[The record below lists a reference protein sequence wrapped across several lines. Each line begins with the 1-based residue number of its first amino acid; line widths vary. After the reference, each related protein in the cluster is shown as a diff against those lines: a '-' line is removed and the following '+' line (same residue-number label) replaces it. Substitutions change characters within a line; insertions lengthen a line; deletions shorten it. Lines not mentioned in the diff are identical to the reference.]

1 MRGFTALG
9 DSITAGRD
17 ATSPGRAYPGLTAS
31 LLGKTGR
38 PVVAHVLAEPGWTS
52 AALTAAVL
60 ENPVLPLRRSDA
72 VVIWV
77 GGDDLAY
84 AGLRMLRGAPSTTVA
99 QALATYADDLAFLC
113 RFIRKVSKARI
124 LVCTQ
129 YNPFPNS
136 PLAGGAIGKLNH
148 TTEQVAAAAG
158 AELVPVHT
166 WFSGRQREFIA
177 GYRSGRLEDAL
188 ASPVLPIHPND
199 AGHRT
204 IAEHLAHALA
214 MS

>member
-1 MRGFTALG
+1 MHGFTALG

-60 ENPVLPLRRSDA
+60 ENPILPLRQSDA
-72 VVIWV
+72 VVVWI

-84 AGLRMLRGAPSTTVA
+84 AGLRMLRGAPSTIVA
-99 QALATYADDLAFLC
+99 KALTAYAKDLAFLC
-113 RFIRKVSKARI
+113 RLIRKVSNARI

-136 PLAGGAIGKLNH
+136 PLARDAIGKLNH
-148 TTEQVAAAAG
+148 TTKQVAATAG
-158 AELVPVHT
+158 AELMPVHA
-166 WFSGRQREFIA
+166 WFSGRQQAFIA
-177 GYRSGRLEDAL
+177 GYRSGRIEDAL

-199 AGHRT
+199 AGHRM